1 MAKIPRQIEMDIFTN
16 KTVQPNNW
24 FVVQFPAGWPFDYV
38 SFYTVASVQIQ
49 EPVSF
54 QKAGVEMQ
62 GRPFSR
68 PVKNVIDGYTFT
80 ITMEETEDWRVQ
92 SLIHGLERMNINVD
106 GTHTPI
112 TQCIVDEIKIYALSP
127 YGYSGNTATAPFDWR
142 YRYTMEDC
150 FFVKADDF
158 TLSYDNPGKITRQLT
173 FCCNRITRALWTDE
187 NELLAKNGLK
197 ETPIAEPSEFKDPDA
212 E

>member
-1 MAKIPRQIEMDIFTN
+1 MAKIPRQVELDIFDN

-24 FVVQFPAGWPFDYV
+24 FVVEFPNY
-38 SFYTVASVQIQ
+38 SFFKKVAFYHVASVQIQ

-68 PVKNVIDGYTFT
+68 PVKTVIDGYTFT
-80 ITMEETEDWRVQ
+80 MSMEETEDWRVQ
-92 SLIHGLERMNINVD
+92 TLIHELEKRNINPD
-106 GTHTPI
+106 GTHTPL
-112 TQCIVDEIKIYALSP
+112 TKCLLGDIKIYALSP
-127 YGYSGNTATAPFDWR
+127 FGYNGTTDTAPLDWR

-158 TLSYDNPGKITRQLT
+158 NFNYDNPGKISRSLT
-173 FCCNRITRALWTDE
+173 FCCNKITRDMWRDKELDE
-187 NELLAKNGLK
+187 LK
-197 ETPIAEPSEFKDPDA
+197 QAPIDQPK
-212 E
+212 

>member
-1 MAKIPRQIEMDIFTN
+1 MAKIPRQVELDIFDN

-24 FVVQFPAGWPFDYV
+24 FVVEFPDRAMFKKVAFYHV
-38 SFYTVASVQIQ
+38 SNVQIQ

-68 PVKNVIDGYTFT
+68 PVKSVIDGYTFT
-80 ITMEETEDWRVQ
+80 ISMEETEDWRVQ
-92 SLIHGLERMNINVD
+92 TLIHKLEECNINPD
-106 GTHTPI
+106 GTHT
-112 TQCIVDEIKIYALSP
+112 TLEECMLGSIKIYALSP
-127 YGYSGNTATAPFDWR
+127 YGYIGKTDTAPLDWR

-158 TLSYDNPGKITRQLT
+158 NFNYDNPGKIIRSLT
-173 FCCNRITRALWTDE
+173 FCCNKITRDMWMNDYPG
-187 NELLAKNGLK
+187 NLK
-197 ETPIAEPSEFKDPDA
+197 QAPIAQAK
-212 E
+212 